1 MDSQNN
7 DQDNILEE
15 MRESEYQ
22 AAIIGLRMLGVIG
35 VIIVIIVLSFKVTW
49 QRRSNIMG
57 TKMLVF
63 CLVVIGLVHLF
74 MIILI
79 CR

>member
-35 VIIVIIVLSFKVTW
+35 VIIVIIVLSFKVT
-49 QRRSNIMG
+49 
-57 TKMLVF
+57 
-63 CLVVIGLVHLF
+63 
-74 MIILI
+74 
-79 CR
+79 